1 MAITTTSRIGGRA
14 RIALFAAVAA
24 FIAGSVV
31 ALPAAPAQAITPACT
46 SSSLAVTATFSQGAA
61 GHSYAAVIF
70 RNTGPVAC
78 TLRGFPGVAA
88 LNSTAHVIGHAGH
101 ASGYPVNTIT
111 VPVQGFA
118 SSLMSWM
125 NFNPVTSGPCTWS
138 HSIAVTPE
146 GTTHSTTLPVSVSIC
161 SLQVRPT
168 VAGTPYYPGY
178 ARAQLEWIRGSL
190 SISAYHA
197 YFWQQAINA
206 LHAGSATGWAPQ
218 ISELHQLISLP
229 DAMMTPTQHA
239 EWLHDV
245 HSLDAFFVTP
255 GRYL

>member
-1 MAITTTSRIGGRA
+1 MEITTTPRTGGRA
-14 RIALFAAVAA
+14 RLALFAAAAALVAGGVLA
-24 FIAGSVV
+24 I
-31 ALPAAPAQAITPACT
+31 PAAPAQAVTPACT
-46 SSSLAVTATFSQGAA
+46 SSSLAVTATFTDGAA

-78 TLRGFPGVAA
+78 TLRGYPGIAA
-88 LNSTAHVIGHAGH
+88 LNSVGGVIGHAGH
-101 ASGYPVNTIT
+101 ASGYPVYTIT

-138 HSIAVTPE
+138 HSIAATPE
-146 GTTHSTTLPVSVSIC
+146 GTTHSTRLPVSVSIC
-161 SLQVRPT
+161 NLTVRPT
-168 VAGTPYYPGY
+168 VAGTPQYPGY
-178 ARAQLEWIRGSL
+178 ARAQLEWIRGDL
-190 SISAYHA
+190 SISAYQG
-197 YFWQQAINA
+197 YYWQQAINA
-206 LHAGSATGWAPQ
+206 LHAGSATGWATQ

-229 DAMMTPTQHA
+229 DAMQTPTQHA

-245 HSLDAFFVTP
+245 HSLNAFFVTP